1 MERLGHVV
9 LRERRGGIAR
19 FQGEAKKH
27 GVIGDGIKI
36 QGRGHLNLIARRVVN
51 RLTLSKSVCVVGRGG
66 CAEVVGVK
74 GVLGVYM
81 QIAEIRIAKR
91 VRRRRRAIDHIH
103 DRFEGVTTATTKVAV
118 LVN

>member
-9 LRERRGGIAR
+9 LRERRSGITR
-19 FQGEAKKH
+19 FQGKAKKH